1 MPGKH
6 NKPTGYKMKHQGD
19 PSAFP
24 FKDSPMKA
32 VPLVGAAL
40 YGAGTFA
47 ARFAARQAIKYAP
60 RVVRGVRKA
69 LGKGPKALIT
79 GPKPKQL
86 PAVSTK
92 FSRTKAK
99 IRGVRKKYQKSAIVT
114 GTAYGIGTIKG
125 GQKSKKSQ
133 VEDKMKITTPTK
145 PTTPKK
151 PNGGSGG
158 KISYKQ
164 AYQRRGKLYK
174 DMSEADY
181 IKEAKRQKA
190 QFKKTGK
197 WDVKKSYPKSK

>member
-6 NKPTGYKMKHQGD
+6 NKPSGYKMKYQGD
-19 PSAFP
+19 QSAFP
-24 FKDSPMKA
+24 FKESPMKA

-40 YGAGTFA
+40 YGAG
-47 ARFAARQAIKYAP
+47 RFGLRQAIKYAP

-69 LGKGPKALIT
+69 LGKGPKGLIT

-92 FSRTKAK
+92 LSRTKAK
-99 IRGVRKKYQKSAIVT
+99 IRGVVKKYKKPAMT
-114 GTAYGIGTIKG
+114 AGTAYGIGTIKG
-125 GQKSKKSQ
+125 GQKSAKSQ

-151 PNGGSGG
+151 PNGGGSG

-164 AYQRRGKLYK
+164 AYQKRGKLYK

-197 WDVKKSYPKSK
+197 WDVKKSYSKSK

>member
-6 NKPTGYKMKHQGD
+6 NKPTCYKMKHQGD

-32 VPLVGAAL
+32 VPLVGI
-40 YGAGTFA
+40 A
-47 ARFAARQAIKYAP
+47 ARFGLRQAVKYAP

-69 LGKGPKALIT
+69 LGKGPKGLIT
-79 GPKPKQL
+79 GPKQTL

-92 FSRTKAK
+92 LSRTQAK
-99 IRGVRKKYQKSAIVT
+99 FRGVRKKYQKPAIVT

-125 GQKSKKSQ
+125 GQKSAKSQ

-151 PNGGSGG
+151 PNGSSGG
-158 KISYKQ
+158 KVSYKQ

>member
-6 NKPTGYKMKHQGD
+6 KKPTGYKMKYQGD
-19 PSAFP
+19 QSAFP
-24 FKDSPMKA
+24 FKDSPMKVA
-32 VPLVGAAL
+32 PIV
-40 YGAGTFA
+40 YGAGIA
-47 ARFAARQAIKYAP
+47 ARFGLRQAIKYAP

-69 LGKGPKALIT
+69 LGKGPKALIE
-79 GPKPKQL
+79 GPKPPQL

-92 FSRTKAK
+92 LSRTKAK
-99 IRGVRKKYQKSAIVT
+99 FRGVVKKYKKPAIVT
-114 GTAYGIGTIKG
+114 GAAYGIGTIKG
-125 GQKSKKSQ
+125 GQKSAKSQ

-151 PNGGSGG
+151 PNGGSSG

>member
-1 MPGKH
+1 ME
-6 NKPTGYKMKHQGD
+6 T
-19 PSAFP
+19 
-24 FKDSPMKA
+24 
-32 VPLVGAAL
+32 
-40 YGAGTFA
+40 
-47 ARFAARQAIKYAP
+47 
-60 RVVRGVRKA
+60 
-69 LGKGPKALIT
+69 
-79 GPKPKQL
+79 QL
-86 PAVSTK
+86 H
-92 FSRTKAK
+92 AK
-99 IRGVRKKYQKSAIVT
+99 VRKKYQKPAIVT

-125 GQKSKKSQ
+125 GQKSAKSQ

-151 PNGGSGG
+151 PNGGGSG

>member
-24 FKDSPMKA
+24 FKDSPMKVA
-32 VPLVGAAL
+32 PIV
-40 YGAGTFA
+40 YGAGIA
-47 ARFAARQAIKYAP
+47 ARFGLRQAVKYAP
-60 RVVRGVRKA
+60 RIVRGVRKA

-99 IRGVRKKYQKSAIVT
+99 IRGVRKKYQKPAIVT

-125 GQKSKKSQ
+125 GQKSAKSQ

-151 PNGGSGG
+151 PNGGGSG